1 MFLYFYVADY
11 EVLMIASGG
20 SSHVVIYKGRLQK
33 YSKNRLLPLSARLRN
48 DLYCVEWDIKLY
60 YTIPYPLSAF
70 VHIWPNP
77 LPVRTSTNVTK
88 YAVNSDSWTSIN
100 YQMSVSDCCWH
111 WQDTVLAAGCQW
123 VLSIYLSVYCLY
135 LERLSLHVASC
146 DLFSL

>member
-1 MFLYFYVADY
+1 MW
-11 EVLMIASGG
+11 
-20 SSHVVIYKGRLQK
+20 SSIKDVC
-33 YSKNRLLPLSARLRN
+33 KNTVKIDPLPLSARLRN